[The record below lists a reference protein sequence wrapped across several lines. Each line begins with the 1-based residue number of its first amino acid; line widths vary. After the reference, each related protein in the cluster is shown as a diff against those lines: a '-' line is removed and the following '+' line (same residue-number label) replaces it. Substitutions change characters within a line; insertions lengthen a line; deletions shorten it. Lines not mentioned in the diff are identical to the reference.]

1 MPIRQNPRE
10 NGLHQPRRLRE
21 KREQEEAKKE
31 ELTLVLAQNK
41 KKVNLW
47 FGHTNF
53 LHKKCFY
60 ANTQNK

>member
-41 KKVNLW
+41 K
-47 FGHTNF
+47 
-53 LHKKCFY
+53 
-60 ANTQNK
+60 QS